1 MVHVKVCHTL
11 FYKYK
16 RTMEEDLKKHLEEI
30 RKIIIDFKSEYKF
43 NEYYLSIKGK
53 FNEYDEYCRVKVNSE
68 FDNLTRREIKDIEN
82 SLSDS
87 ISDYLKANNI
97 KNVLTIKDAP
107 STNWA
112 KNGTILNFKVSLKV

>member
-1 MVHVKVCHTL
+1 
-11 FYKYK
+11 
-16 RTMEEDLKKHLEEI
+16 MEEDLKKHLEEI
-30 RKIIIDFKSEYKF
+30 RKIIIDFKSEYQF
-43 NEYYLSIKGK
+43 NEHYLSIKGK
-53 FNEYDEYCRVKVNSE
+53 FDEYDEYCRVKVNSE